1 MSKKNALKSKKKKKT
16 IDERKKKVC
25 DAQKALVKEAV
36 YIKQQ
41 HMLLSITTKTLGMFE
56 RRF

>member
-1 MSKKNALKSKKKKKT
+1 MPQRVKKKKKT

>member
-1 MSKKNALKSKKKKKT
+1 MK
-16 IDERKKKVC
+16 EKKKVC